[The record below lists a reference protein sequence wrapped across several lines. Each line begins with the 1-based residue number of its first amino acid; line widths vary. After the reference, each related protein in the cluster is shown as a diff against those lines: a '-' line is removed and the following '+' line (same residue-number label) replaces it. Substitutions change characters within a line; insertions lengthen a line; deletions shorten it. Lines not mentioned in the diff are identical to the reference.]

1 MITSIIAQLKT
12 VGALNL
18 VDGAA
23 AFETAAATK
32 PKALPAAYV
41 LPLQEHAAANE
52 LACAVAQMVTASFG
66 IALAITNFAD
76 GKGCKALLD
85 IEALRKQV
93 RPALLGW
100 LPDGAQLPMEFG
112 GGALLGFKNGV
123 LWWQD
128 IYVTQYL
135 IKN

>member
-1 MITSIIAQLKT
+1 MISGLIDRLKT
-12 VGALNL
+12 VGALKL
-18 VDGAA
+18 VGGAPAYAA
-23 AFETAAATK
+23 AAEARPT
-32 PKALPAAYV
+32 ALPAAYV
-41 LPLQEHAAANE
+41 LPLQEQPGANE

-66 IALAITNFAD
+66 IALAITNVAD
-76 GKGCKALLD
+76 AKGGGALLD
-85 IEALRKQV
+85 IDALRKSV
-93 RPALLGW
+93 RQGLLGW
-100 LPDGAQLPMEFG
+100 TPDGAQFPMEFG